1 MTDFWAQFDK
11 SYRLFSQYCDSDDWH
26 LILKVV
32 AGAVVKYAG
41 NPTCQIA
48 ILDVGCGS
56 GAATQTVCEQIY
68 ARTGCFPSLSVV
80 EPSSMARGR
89 LASNTLPNAD
99 CGPLHHA
106 VGQINQLPAEL
117 KVDAILFLHSTY
129 YIDDLEKDLATL
141 VNTHLRPGGA
151 VCALVLPEQSP
162 FFFGLPCLA
171 NCSDAVE
178 QTFQALSL
186 TTHSVTLRSRFLLPK
201 GGEFTDS
208 EWEALRKFVMPSA
221 TTVAAFKERLNQY
234 KDHDGQIDFQDHL
247 LIGMKPAK

>member
-11 SYRLFSQYCDSDDWH
+11 SYRLFSQFCDSDDWH

-41 NPTCQIA
+41 NPSCQIS

-89 LASNTLPNAD
+89 LASNTLHNTD
-99 CGPLHHA
+99 CGPLHHT
-106 VGQINQLPAEL
+106 VEHLDNLPTDL
-117 KVDAILFLHSTY
+117 KVDVILFLHSTY
-129 YIDDLEKDLATL
+129 YIDDLENNVKRL
-141 VNTHLRPGGA
+141 VNSHLRPGGA
-151 VCALVLPEQSP
+151 ICALVLPERSP
-162 FFFGLPCLA
+162 FFLGLPCLT

-178 QTFQALSL
+178 RIFTSMNLA
-186 TTHSVTLRSRFLLPK
+186 TRSVTLRSRFLLPK
-201 GGEFTDS
+201 GGEFTEA

-221 TTVAAFKERLNQY
+221 TSVAAFKERFNQQ
-234 KDHDGQIDFQDHL
+234 KDRDGQIDFQDHL
-247 LIGMKPAK
+247 LIGKKSAK

>member
-1 MTDFWAQFDK
+1 MTDFWTQFDK

-26 LILKVV
+26 LILKAV

-41 NPTCQIA
+41 NPNCQIS

-68 ARTGCFPSLSVV
+68 SRTGCFPSLSVV

-89 LASNTLPNAD
+89 LTSNTLLKAD

-106 VGQINQLPAEL
+106 VEQVSKLPADL

-129 YIDDLEKDLATL
+129 YICDLQKDLSIL

-162 FFFGLPCLA
+162 FFLGLPCLA
-171 NCSDAVE
+171 NCSDTVE
-178 QTFQALSL
+178 GTFRALNL
-186 TTHSVTLRSRFLLPK
+186 ATHSVTLRSRFLLPK
-201 GGEFTDS
+201 GGEFTDA
-208 EWEALRKFVMPSA
+208 EWEALRRFVMPSA
-221 TTVAAFKERLNQY
+221 TSVAAFKERLNEH
-234 KDHDGQIDFQDHL
+234 KNHEGQIDFQDHL
-247 LIGMKPAK
+247 LIGKLSAK